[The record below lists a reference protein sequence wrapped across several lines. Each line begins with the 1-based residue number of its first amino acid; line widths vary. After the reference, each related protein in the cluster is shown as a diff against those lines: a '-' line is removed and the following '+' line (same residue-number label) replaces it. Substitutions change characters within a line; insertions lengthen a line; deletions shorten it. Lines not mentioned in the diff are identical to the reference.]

1 MDTVETLKSKFKIG
15 DYIDMY
21 AANAALALAI
31 TEELKPLSESEIN
44 ATWQSVLEP
53 EDFKYVVDHDGKM
66 FFAISI
72 IFHRFAEFADA
83 LGEDLGLHHDEDT
96 KVGEWISDSMPKTRA
111 IFSALLD
118 VTMEYLSEM
127 SAMFK
132 KEGGTSPGEVLI
144 QSLVAGESYEQT
156 ATRVHNQAHGL
167 REVKP
172 KD

>member
-1 MDTVETLKSKFKIG
+1 MDTVETLKSKFRIG
-15 DYIDMY
+15 DCIDMY
-21 AANAALALAI
+21 AANAAIALAI
-31 TEELKPLSESEIN
+31 SEELKPLSESSVN
-44 ATWQSVLEP
+44 AIWQSVLVP
-53 EDFKYVVDHDGKM
+53 EDFQYVVDQGGKTI
-66 FFAISI
+66 FGVSI

-83 LGEDLGLHHDEDT
+83 LAEDLGLDHGEDSI
-96 KVGEWISDSMPKTRA
+96 VGEWISDSMPKTRA

>member
-21 AANAALALAI
+21 AANAAIARAI
-31 TEELKPLSESEIN
+31 SEELKPLSESSVN
-44 ATWQSVLEP
+44 AIWQSVLEP
-53 EDFKYVVDHDGKM
+53 EDFHYIVDHDGKM
-66 FFAISI
+66 VFGISI
-72 IFHRFAEFADA
+72 IFHRFAEFTDA
-83 LGEDLGLHHDEDT
+83 LGEDLGLDQDEDSI
-96 KVGEWISDSMPKTRA
+96 VGDWISDSMPKTST

-118 VTMEYLSEM
+118 ITMEHLSEM

-132 KEGGTSPGEVLI
+132 KQGGTSPGEVLI

-156 ATRVHNQAHGL
+156 STRLHNQAHGL